1 MRSVDEYRQI
11 LSLWEAGEN
20 KKSISRITGIPRK
33 TVVDCIYRY
42 GSLETLENVLAT
54 SQGLRLLSE
63 DGARLRL
70 INAPASVHKA
80 YAYLLGVYLGDG
92 MIVKN
97 RRRCVLRLFLDAKY
111 PRIIAG
117 CQNAI
122 QIVLPNHSVNI
133 VGRAGCVELV
143 ARYKHWPALIPQHG
157 AGPKHKRDITLTG
170 WQTEIVD
177 AYPLELFR
185 GLYHSDGSRSRN
197 VVNGT
202 DYPRYLFAN
211 ESPGIRAI
219 FCRACDLLG
228 LRWTIA
234 NRRNVCISRRADVA
248 FLDHA
253 VGPKS

>member
-20 KKSISRITGIPRK
+20 KKSISRITGIPRR
-33 TVVDCIYRY
+33 TVIDCIQRY
-42 GSLETLENVLAT
+42 GSLAGLESVLDSRDTPELGVMRWFQDRSAEV
-54 SQGLRLLSE
+54 LE
-63 DGARLRL
+63 
-70 INAPASVHKA
+70 A
-80 YAYLLGVYLGDG
+80 YTYLLGLYLGDG
-92 MIVKN
+92 HICKPKQY
-97 RRRCVLRLFLDAKY
+97 RTWRLRICLDQKY
-111 PRIIAG
+111 PGIINRACG
-117 CQNAI
+117 ALTTILPEHRVGIVPCI
-122 QIVLPNHSVNI
+122 GSVQISS
-133 VGRAGCVELV
+133 
-143 ARYKHWPALIPQHG
+143 YWKHWPALIPQHG

-211 ESPGIRAI
+211 ESPDIRAI
-219 FCRACDLLG
+219 FCHACDLLG

-234 NRRNVCISRRADVA
+234 NRRNVCLSRRADVA